1 MFKSIFHGKNSMKTY
16 SESGVDVKKVK
27 GIHAAINDAIFSGA
41 PDFVLPIKG
50 HYAGLFKAGGAT
62 LAIHCDGVGS
72 KILVADALSKFDTV
86 GIDCVAMNVNDMVCL
101 GARPLVVVDY
111 LALGKEDA
119 ELVSEVMK
127 GLRKGAA
134 EAGCAIIGG
143 ETAILPD
150 MIVGG
155 KKPFDLAATC
165 VGIVESGEPLTGAKM
180 KVGDVIVGLESSG
193 IHSNGYTLARRVLDA
208 KKWGAA
214 MLEPT
219 RIYVKPVLQMLKECE
234 MHGIAHITGGA
245 YSKLKRIGD
254 YAKVGFLLD
263 NMPKTTS
270 VMAELEKHVGSDY
283 EFYRT
288 FNAGIGMCVVVPE
301 NDAEKAISIAKRHGI
316 GANVVGKI
324 VEGGDVLLEKG
335 GKRVSLL

>member
-1 MFKSIFHGKNSMKTY
+1 MKTY
-16 SESGVDVKKVK
+16 SGSGVDVKKVK

-72 KILVADALSKFDTV
+72 KILVADALGKFDTV
-86 GIDCVAMNVNDMVCL
+86 GIDCVAMNANDLVCV
-101 GARPLVVVDY
+101 GAKPLVLVDY
-111 LALGKEDA
+111 LALAKEDGGLVA
-119 ELVSEVMK
+119 EIMK
-127 GLRKGAA
+127 GLRKGAD
-134 EAGCAIIGG
+134 EAGCAIVGG

-150 MIVGG
+150 VIVGG

-165 VGIVESGEPLTGAKM
+165 VGIVESGEPLTGATM
-180 KVGDVIVGLESSG
+180 KAGDAIVGLESSG
-193 IHSNGYTLARRVLDA
+193 IHSNGYTLARRVLDVE
-208 KKWGAA
+208 KWGST

-219 RIYVKPVLQMLKECE
+219 RIYVKPVLE
-234 MHGIAHITGGA
+234 MIVTCNVHGIAHITGGA

-263 NMPKTTS
+263 SMPKTS
-270 VMAELEKHVGSDY
+270 GVMVELEKQVGNDY

-288 FNAGIGMCVVVPE
+288 FNAGIGMCVVLPK
-301 NDAEKAISIAKRHGI
+301 AEAAKAIAIAKKHGI
-316 GANVVGKI
+316 KAQVVGSI
-324 VEGGDVLLEKG
+324 VEGEDVVLQKG
-335 GKRVSLL
+335 GKKISLL

>member
-1 MFKSIFHGKNSMKTY
+1 MKTY

-27 GIHAAINDAIFSGA
+27 GIHAAINDAIFAGA

-72 KILVADALSKFDTV
+72 KILVADSLGKFDTV
-86 GIDCVAMNVNDMVCL
+86 GIDAVAMNVNDMVCV
-101 GARPLVVVDY
+101 GAKPLVIVDY
-111 LALGKEDA
+111 LALGKEDG

-127 GLRKGAA
+127 GLRKGAD

-150 MIVGG
+150 MIAGG

-165 VGIVESGEPLTGAKM
+165 VGIVEGEPLTGAKM

-193 IHSNGYTLARRVLDA
+193 IHSNGYTLARRALDA
-208 KKWGAA
+208 KKWGKE

-219 RIYVKPVLQMLKECE
+219 RIYVKPVLE
-234 MHGIAHITGGA
+234 MIASCGVHGLAHITGGA

-263 NMPKTTS
+263 SMPKTAG
-270 VMAELEKHVGSDY
+270 VMAELEKQVGNDY

-288 FNAGIGMCVVVPE
+288 FNAGVGMCVVLPK
-301 NDAEKAISIAKRHGI
+301 NDAEKAIAIAKKHGI
-316 GANVVGKI
+316 KAQVIGSI
-324 VEGGDVLLEKG
+324 VPGGDVTLQKN
-335 GKRVSLL
+335 GKKVSLL